1 RTIQESYSQSTGLNV
16 SENVLRAMIKDVLIE
31 YLKTDYVKRITED
44 TVKTTITTLIKEGKL
59 NVKKKVVK

>member
-1 RTIQESYSQSTGLNV
+1 
-16 SENVLRAMIKDVLIE
+16 MIKDVLIE